1 MSKVVTQEPILQ
13 IQNLQKTYM
22 LGKRPVNALNNLTL
36 TVKKGEFI
44 AIMGPSGSGKTT
56 LLNIIGCIDKPT
68 SGKILIDGTDVAATP
83 EDKLYKVRRDKMGFV
98 FQSFN
103 LLPYLN
109 AIENIEL
116 PMEGKIKSRE
126 DRRKRAKE
134 LIDLV
139 GLTGRENHRPQRLS
153 GGEQQ
158 RVAIARALANN
169 PAIVLADE
177 PTGNLDSKNKLEIIK
192 LLAKLNIQQGTTIIM
207 VSHDTDAARHSER
220 MIMLKDGSVIKEKQG
235 LHLAKKAS
243 KCPHCGAPIK
253 ITEDTCPA
261 CKKLIFT
268 SDEFYNT

>member
-1 MSKVVTQEPILQ
+1 MNKQEPILQ
-13 IQNLQKTYM
+13 IENLQRTYM
-22 LGKRPVNALNNLTL
+22 LGKRPVNALNKLSL
-36 TVKKGEFI
+36 TVQKGEFI

-68 SGKILIDGTDVAATP
+68 SGTILLDGIDVGKTP

-109 AIENIEL
+109 ALENVEL
-116 PMEGKIKSRE
+116 PMEGKIK
-126 DRRKRAKE
+126 DRAERKKRAKE
-134 LIDLV
+134 LLSLV
-139 GLTGRENHRPQRLS
+139 GLSGRENHRPQRLS

-169 PAIVLADE
+169 PAIILADE
-177 PTGNLDSKNKLEIIK
+177 PTGNLDSSNKLEIMK
-192 LLAKLNIQQGTTIIM
+192 LLAKLNIRQGTTIIM

-220 MIMLKDGSVIKEKQG
+220 MVLLKDGSVVKEKQG
-235 LHLAKKAS
+235 LHISKKAG
-243 KCPHCGAPIK
+243 KCPHCGGAINVND
-253 ITEDTCPA
+253 DTCPS

-268 SDEFYNT
+268 SDEFYNS